1 MKKLYTAPQSEKV
14 NLDPLMV
21 SFGDSNPISIVKD
34 PLIGEG
40 D

>member
-21 SFGDSNPISIVKD
+21 SFGDTATLSVTQEVYN
-34 PLIGEG
+34 G
-40 D
+40 DI